1 MIAARLTIQILN
13 LGVVRMDKERSLEG
27 FIGGIENLP
36 TLPGI
41 AIRILEAVQKK
52 EPDIDEIS
60 DIISTDPPLSA
71 KVLRLVNSSFYNLPS
86 KITSVPHSTKMLGI
100 NMVKN
105 IALGFSLVNNFQ
117 LKNSNGFDYTCFWK
131 NSLVGAI
138 SAKLL
143 TEKLNPDLLDNAF
156 FMGLLQNIGTLT
168 FVHCMPAQYDL
179 VLSEMKRSE
188 SEYQDVEEYILGYN
202 HQEIGEY
209 LMKSWGL
216 PETLYLPVGHHHNPE
231 KLATTQPSIQDL
243 TRILHLSSLFI
254 ELLDNKQRGLNLW
267 LINHNVKAY
276 GFDSRIDVDKIVE
289 EIHQQARQVFPI
301 FEIGFENDAEYAQ
314 TFQDAKAELSK
325 LSTEMVNTLLAQK
338 NEIKLLKQQV
348 VRDGMT
354 HLINHQHFLVLLS
367 KEVSRAE
374 RYKRP
379 LSLLM
384 ADIDLFKRIN
394 DDFGHLAGDRVIKAV
409 AGCLQQEIR
418 ESDHVARYGGE
429 EFAIILPDTKIQ
441 DACIVAERIRKTIA
455 SLSIKHENKLIHFT
469 MSFGIASLQTEQ
481 RTASDELIKRADSAL
496 YQAKKQGRN
505 QCCVEGIN

>member
-1 MIAARLTIQILN
+1 
-13 LGVVRMDKERSLEG
+13 MDKKRSLEG

-71 KVLRLVNSSFYNLPS
+71 KVLRLVNSSFFNLPT
-86 KITSVPHSTKMLGI
+86 KITSVLHSSKMLGC
-100 NMVKN
+100 NTVKN
-105 IALGFSLVNNFQ
+105 IALGFSLVNNYQ
-117 LKNSNGFDYTCFWK
+117 SKKSNGFDYTWFWK
-131 NSLVGAI
+131 NSLVGAV

-143 TEKLNPDLLDNAF
+143 TEKLNPELLDNAF

-168 FVHCMPAQYDL
+168 FVHCMPAQYNL
-179 VLSEMKRSE
+179 VLSEMEKTASE
-188 SEYQDVEEYILGYN
+188 CQDAEEFILGYN

-216 PETLYLPVGHHHNPE
+216 PETLYMPVGYHHNPE
-231 KLATTQPSIQDL
+231 KLASTQSSIQVL

-254 ELLDNKQRGLNLW
+254 ELFDNKSKGLNLW
-267 LINHNVKAY
+267 LINHHVEKY
-276 GFDSRIDVDKIVE
+276 GFEACVDVDQIME
-289 EIHQQARQVFPI
+289 EIHQQTRQVFPI
-301 FEIGFENDAEYAQ
+301 FEIDLEHEAEYARI
-314 TFQDAKAELSK
+314 FQAAKAELSK

-338 NEIKLLKQQV
+338 NEIKMLKQQV

-354 HLINHQHFLVLLS
+354 HLINHQHFLELLS

-374 RYKRP
+374 RYKHP

-384 ADIDLFKRIN
+384 ADIDLFKGIN

-409 AGCLQQEIR
+409 AGSLQQEIR

-429 EFAIILPDTKIQ
+429 EFAIILPDTQIQ
-441 DACIVAERIRKTIA
+441 DAYIVAERIRKTID
-455 SLSIKHENKLIHFT
+455 SLRIKHEDNLIHFT
-469 MSFGIASLQTEQ
+469 MSFGIASFQPGEGPG
-481 RTASDELIKRADSAL
+481 SDELIKRADSAL

-505 QCCVEGIN
+505 QSCVFGKA

>member
-1 MIAARLTIQILN
+1 ME
-13 LGVVRMDKERSLEG
+13 KERSLES

-41 AIRILEAVQKK
+41 AIKILEAVQKN

-86 KITSVPHSTKMLGI
+86 KVTSVLHSIKMLGL
-100 NMVKN
+100 NTVKN
-105 IALGFSLVNNFQ
+105 IALGFSLVNNYQ
-117 LKNSNGFDYTCFWK
+117 SKQSNGFDYTCFWK
-131 NSLVGAI
+131 NSLVGAV

-143 TEKLNPDLLDNAF
+143 TEKLNPEFLDNAF

-168 FVHCMPAQYDL
+168 LGHCMPAQYNL
-179 VLSEMKRSE
+179 VLSEMTKTSSE
-188 SEYQDVEEYILGYN
+188 CQDAEEYILGYN

-216 PETLYLPVGHHHNPE
+216 PETLYMPVGYHHSPE
-231 KLATTQPSIQDL
+231 KLASTQSSIRDL

-254 ELLDNKQRGLNLW
+254 ELFDDKSRGLNLW
-267 LINHNVKAY
+267 LINHNIEAY
-276 GFDSRIDVDKIVE
+276 GFGKHTDVDQIAE
-289 EIHQQARQVFPI
+289 DIHQQIRQVFPI
-301 FEIGFENDAEYAQ
+301 FEINLKDGAEYAQ
-314 TFQDAKAELSK
+314 IFQAAKTELSK
-325 LSTEMVNTLLAQK
+325 LSAEMVNTLLAQK
-338 NEIKLLKQQV
+338 NEIKMLKQQV

-354 HLINHQHFLVLLS
+354 HLINHQHFLELLS
-367 KEVSRAE
+367 QEVARAE
-374 RYKRP
+374 RYKHP

-384 ADIDLFKRIN
+384 ADIDHFKEIN

-429 EFAIILPDTKIQ
+429 EFAIILPDTQSQ
-441 DACIVAERIRKTIA
+441 DACIVAERIRKAIA
-455 SLSIKHENKLIHFT
+455 SLRIKHENNLIHFT
-469 MSFGIASLQTEQ
+469 MSFGIASYQTEEA
-481 RTASDELIKRADSAL
+481 TASDKFIKRADSAL

-505 QCCVEGIN
+505 QCYTFDKS